1 MLEAGVVP
9 SENTTNN
16 VLMELSRKGSYKVAI
31 SILDRLYRYK
41 IPVSKPALNSLFN
54 ACDKA
59 GAYDRMIEI
68 FATKVHTAERS
79 NHPSLTNNINY

>member
-68 FATKVHTAERS
+68 FATKVGMTNEI
-79 NHPSLTNNINY
+79 PS

>member
-1 MLEAGVVP
+1 MP

-68 FATKVHTAERS
+68 FATKVGLASERVTL
-79 NHPSLTNNINY
+79 NIALTLSRS